1 MATLQ
6 KHNKQWIITTIKS
19 DFLEASPYLFDCFSL
34 QNGIFLYCD
43 RNLMTIRKESKGIS
57 LMVLGLTADQSVDK
71 DEILSLVGRFVVI
84 KDNFIS
90 LDATGSMGVFYSSN
104 KSSAII
110 ATSSIALV
118 SEITDLM
125 IKGRDLKCSKL
136 NWDPLPYCR
145 ITGMKKLML
154 GQKLDLEKRE
164 TISIRQT
171 IGKVQSKEESTKLL
185 KNELIKTA
193 KTFQDINRPLYL
205 AMTGGLDSRTVF
217 AALIAADTPFRA
229 FTMELEDKRSQI
241 DGYLASKLCK
251 KYGIEHEIV
260 KKGVENLDNAR
271 IYKEHSGGVSG
282 DRGIQ
287 YAIGDYYR
295 NIPDN
300 AVVLHGGCFEIGQ
313 KYYENLFENIDTA
326 NCELFISGMREVFNN
341 LGKHEI
347 DALIEWYNFRDKN
360 PIRGVDW
367 SDLFYLDQRRAGWG
381 SANRQE
387 EDVFGFDWCI
397 FVNSWKFVDMFL
409 TIPEE
414 LKKEGEIQKQ
424 VISSIDARML
434 NLKIN
439 PPVNL
444 KAKAIKLVK
453 SSDTFYQFLRRVK
466 NSLKRKFN

>member
-1 MATLQ
+1 MPVLK
-6 KHNKQWIITTIKS
+6 KHNKQWIITAKKNNYLDRLPS
-19 DFLEASPYLFDCFSL
+19 LFDCILL
-34 QNGIFLYCD
+34 QNGMFLYYEK
-43 RNLMTIRKESKGIS
+43 NLSILHEEKDGKTCLI
-57 LMVLGLTADQSVDK
+57 LGFITGSTNYFTN
-71 DEILSLVGRFVVI
+71 ILSRVGRFVTI
-84 KDNFIS
+84 IGNFLS
-90 LDATGSMGVFYSSN
+90 LDATGSMGVFYSTN
-104 KSSAII
+104 KNSEII